1 MRREGKCG
9 GGEGARVERNGG
21 NWEGRRKKSE
31 KTITGK
37 SKGKGWLKGNGKG
50 GKRQRTKR

>member
-1 MRREGKCG
+1 MRREGKWG